1 MLKLTDKIF
10 IQVNLKLKK
19 RYMNHQFRDLVFTLN
34 SMVKI
39 KVVWEVGIQEILRST
54 AYQDLEFKIISYK
67 DYLENRRI

>member
-19 RYMNHQFRDLVFTLN
+19 RYMNHQFRDLVFTLS
-34 SMVKI
+34 SMI
-39 KVVWEVGIQEILRST
+39 KVVWEVGIQEILRCT

>member
-19 RYMNHQFRDLVFTLN
+19 RYMNHQFRDLVFTLS
-34 SMVKI
+34 SMI